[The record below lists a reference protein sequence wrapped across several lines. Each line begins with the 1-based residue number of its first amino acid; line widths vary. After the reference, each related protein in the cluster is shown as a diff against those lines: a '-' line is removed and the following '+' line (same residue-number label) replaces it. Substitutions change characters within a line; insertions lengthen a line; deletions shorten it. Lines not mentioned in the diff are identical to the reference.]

1 MSENKTSNWYIVH
14 TMTGCEERVKKS
26 ILERARVM
34 GLDHEI
40 EEIVIP
46 EREVVELK
54 KGQKK
59 QVKKKLFPGYILIK
73 MNLNDKTWH
82 LVRRTPFV
90 TGFVGGSKPV
100 PMSEE
105 EVNRILERIKEA
117 PTTTGDFVKGDY
129 VKIIEGPFEGFNG
142 VVDEVY
148 PDKQKLKVLVSI
160 FGRSTPVELEY
171 YQVEKL

>member
-1 MSENKTSNWYIVH
+1 MGEEKASNWYIVH

-26 ILERARVM
+26 ILERARSV
-34 GLDHEI
+34 GLDSFI

-46 EREVVELK
+46 TREVVELK

-59 QVKKKLFPGYILIK
+59 QVKKKLFPGYILVK
-73 MNLNDKTWH
+73 MVLNDKTWH

-100 PMSEE
+100 PINED
-105 EVNRILERIKEA
+105 EVDKILERVQQVPASGGE
-117 PTTTGDFVKGDY
+117 FMKGDY

-142 VVDEVY
+142 IVDEVY

-160 FGRSTPVELEY
+160 FGRSTPVELDY